1 MKYLKSFNNN
11 AALVKDKWGKELVI
25 VGNGIGFGKHYGD
38 LVDESKI
45 IRKFIASD
53 SETPDIDEFKDI
65 RPQAIEITTK
75 VVDLV
80 EKTSKIHFS
89 DYQYFVLVD
98 HIDFALKRSLNG
110 IDIPDGTVC
119 WSIKHLFKKEYE
131 IACQVIKLIEKEAN
145 LKLPQSEKIF
155 MTYHLLNA
163 EGDDTKLQDTVKVTH
178 LISGI
183 VSIVQYEYHIELNK
197 ESFNYNRFIEHLHS
211 FMIQHISGEQ
221 HSNQELDPA
230 LLTVM
235 EEKYPKENKTVE
247 RINTFLS
254 KKTGWK
260 LNPDERV
267 YLILHI
273 WRVTH
278 RYLN

>member
-11 AALVKDKWGKELVI
+11 AALVKDKRGKEFVI
-25 VGNGIGFGKHYGD
+25 VGNGIGFGKHCGD

-45 IRKFIASD
+45 VRKFIASD
-53 SETPDIDEFKDI
+53 SETPDIDEFKNI

-80 EKTSKIHFS
+80 EEISKIHFS

-98 HIDFALKRSLNG
+98 HIDFALKRSLDG
-110 IDIPDGTVC
+110 IDIPDRTVR
-119 WSIKHLFKKEYE
+119 WSVRHLFKKEYE
-131 IACQVIKLIEKEAN
+131 IADQVIKLIEKEAN
-145 LKLPQSEKIF
+145 VKLPQSEKIF

-163 EGDDTKLQDTVKVTH
+163 EGDGTKLQDTVKVTQ

-183 VSIVQYEYHIELNK
+183 VSIVQYEYHIELDK
-197 ESFNYNRFIEHLHS
+197 ESFNYNRFIEHLRS

-221 HSNQELDPA
+221 RSNQELDPT

-235 EEKYPKENKTVE
+235 EEKYPKESKTVE
-247 RINTFLS
+247 RINTFLNE
-254 KKTGWK
+254 KTGWK
-260 LNPDERV
+260 LNPDDRV

-278 RYLN
+278 RHTN